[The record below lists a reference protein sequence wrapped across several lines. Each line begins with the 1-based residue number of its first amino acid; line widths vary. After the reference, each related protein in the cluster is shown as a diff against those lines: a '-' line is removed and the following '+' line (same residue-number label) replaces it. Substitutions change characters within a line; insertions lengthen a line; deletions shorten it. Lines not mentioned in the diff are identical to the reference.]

1 MTRIARS
8 VICTFGPLLL
18 CFALLPAHSVLAA
31 DIMVDSDCPL
41 ADAIQAAESDSEVGG
56 CPAGDG
62 ADTIHLTGDIALAAE
77 LPQITTDITIVGGGF
92 TISGDNS
99 FRIFYVA
106 EGTLAINDLTLTD
119 GNAERGGAIYNEGA
133 LNITNSRFANNAAEH
148 FGGAIM
154 NPGKLNISDTKFD
167 RNQADL
173 DGGAIASD
181 GTLVITKSS
190 FSNNSNKSTS
200 GGAIANYGPASI
212 TNSNFSSNK
221 ASFSGGAISNI
232 NDTMTIVGSKFANNA
247 TEDESGGAI
256 FNGSGQLSVSECRFE
271 NNSSADSGGA
281 IDNFTPYEGQLAR
294 MSVTNSVFSGNQAEG
309 SGGAIINS
317 GEADIIGSSF
327 EANLARMFGGA
338 IANYGPLTVSNSTL
352 SGNIGIEHGG
362 GFHSFGDATANLQH
376 LTLANNL
383 SKEGGGISVY
393 RQEQFGTVVNL
404 SNSLIFGND
413 GGDCS
418 AQLNV
423 NSGNLIADGSCD
435 PAVSGDPLLGALV
448 ESEDG
453 SPAYYPLL
461 PGSPAIDAA
470 DSEHCAATDQKG
482 AARPQ
487 GDGCDIGAVEF
498 TPE

>member
-1 MTRIARS
+1 M
-8 VICTFGPLLL
+8 
-18 CFALLPAHSVLAA
+18 
-31 DIMVDSDCPL
+31 DSNCSL
-41 ADAIQAAESDSEVGG
+41 ADAIQAAESDSAIGG

-62 ADTIHLTGDIALAAE
+62 ADTIHLTGDITLAAE
-77 LPQITTDITIVGGGF
+77 LPQITSDITIEGSGF
-92 TISGDNS
+92 IINGDNS
-99 FRIFYVA
+99 FRIFHIVD
-106 EGTLAINDLTLTD
+106 GTLAINQLTLSD
-119 GNAERGGAIYNEGA
+119 GSAEKGGAIYNEGA
-133 LNITNSRFANNAAEH
+133 LNITNSRFANNTAEH

-154 NPGKLNISDTKFD
+154 NPGKLNITDTKFD
-167 RNQADL
+167 RNRADL

-181 GTLVITKSS
+181 GTLVITNSS
-190 FSNNSNKSTS
+190 FSNNSTESTS
-200 GGAIANYGPASI
+200 GGAIANYGPAMI
-212 TNSNFSSNK
+212 TSSSFSGNT
-221 ASFSGGAISNI
+221 ASSSGGAISNI
-232 NDTMTIVGSKFANNA
+232 NNTMTIVDSKFVNNA
-247 TEDESGGAI
+247 AEDYSGGAI

-281 IDNFTPYEGQLAR
+281 IDNHTPYKGRLAHV
-294 MSVTNSVFSGNQAEG
+294 SVTNSIFVGNKTRK

-393 RQEQFGTVVNL
+393 RQELVGTVVNL
-404 SNSLIFGND
+404 SNSLLFGND
-413 GGDCS
+413 GGDCN

-453 SPAYYPLL
+453 SPAYHPLL

-470 DSEHCAATDQKG
+470 DSEYCAATDQKG

-487 GDGCDIGAVEF
+487 GDGCDIGAIEF